1 MSTRPED
8 DNDEVYFSGDNEDN
22 TPVTC
27 ATQTLDLLALHLP
40 PEKLIPQLVWL
51 KIFVTIFCFAKYI

>member
-1 MSTRPED
+1 MSTRLDD

-40 PEKLIPQLVWL
+40 PEKLIPQLVRFSTYVL
-51 KIFVTIFCFAKYI
+51 KFLVE

>member
-1 MSTRPED
+1 MLFTLMSTKPQD
-8 DNDEVYFSGDNEDN
+8 YNDEIYFNSDNEDN

-40 PEKLIPQLVWL
+40 PEKLIPYLV
-51 KIFVTIFCFAKYI
+51 

>member
-1 MSTRPED
+1 MSTRLDD

-40 PEKLIPQLVWL
+40 PEKLIPQLVRSHVRV
-51 KIFVTIFCFAKYI
+51 KIPR

>member
-1 MSTRPED
+1 MLFNLMSMRPED
-8 DNDEVYFSGDNEDN
+8 DNDEIYFSDDNEDN

-40 PEKLIPQLVWL
+40 PEKLIPQLVFYNL
-51 KIFVTIFCFAKYI
+51 IYF

>member
-1 MSTRPED
+1 MLYNLMSTKPQD
-8 DNDEVYFSGDNEDN
+8 DNDEIYFSGDNEDS

-40 PEKLIPQLVWL
+40 PEKLIPYLV
-51 KIFVTIFCFAKYI
+51 

>member
-1 MSTRPED
+1 MLFNLMSTQAED

-22 TPVTC
+22 TPITC

-40 PEKLIPQLVWL
+40 PEKLIPQLV
-51 KIFVTIFCFAKYI
+51 

>member
-1 MSTRPED
+1 MLFTLMSTRPED
-8 DNDEVYFSGDNEDN
+8 DNDEVYFSGYNEDS

-40 PEKLIPQLVWL
+40 PEKLIPQLV
-51 KIFVTIFCFAKYI
+51 

>member
-1 MSTRPED
+1 MLFNLMSMRPED
-8 DNDEVYFSGDNEDN
+8 DNDEVYFSDDNEDN

-40 PEKLIPQLVWL
+40 PEKLIPQLV
-51 KIFVTIFCFAKYI
+51 